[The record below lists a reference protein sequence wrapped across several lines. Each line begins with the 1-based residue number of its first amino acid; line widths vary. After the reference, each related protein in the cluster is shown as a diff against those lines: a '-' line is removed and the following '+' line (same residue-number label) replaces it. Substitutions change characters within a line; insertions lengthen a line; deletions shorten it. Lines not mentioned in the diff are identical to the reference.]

1 MKKLLFILSLSFSS
15 VLFAQERN
23 GITYQALIIDP
34 SGEFL
39 PGADNNYSPLKNTS
53 VCLQFHIIDS
63 TNSYEYS
70 EQHTVTTDNFG
81 MVNLVIGTGSA
92 IGGVGWENV
101 SWSASAKSLKV
112 DVDKTGSCSSFEE
125 LSNQP
130 LTSVPFALYSPGSD
144 TPGPQGDPGEQ
155 GMSAYEVWLDLGN
168 TGTEQDFIDSLKGPE
183 GDPGD
188 PGADGDSA
196 YDVWIEAGN
205 TGTEQEFLD
214 SLKATDG
221 NDGDSAY
228 DIWLSAGNT
237 GTEQEFLDSL
247 KATDGNDGDSAYDI
261 WIAEGNTGTEQEFLD
276 SLKGP
281 KGDPGE
287 DASSSFSNSF
297 SSNINSNS
305 VSKLGTVLTN
315 GYANQISASKTG
327 LILVSDVYYDIEGAN
342 DIGKVSIYN
351 YDGINF
357 SSILTSSGIEFLPLL
372 EPNEIIR
379 NFGSKVTISGDGT
392 KALISHSVK
401 NTVTN
406 VTKVSRKYLE
416 IDIVGKSWNLLNDL
430 GEVFPSSS
438 TNYKLNDDATKLFYN
453 INDQGFA
460 VMEIDEQNNFIQESS
475 YDFTGIGGSSN
486 QTARDINSD
495 FTTVIITNSNGNG
508 GTFGT
513 IQSAGITFVVEKAGN
528 NWVQKG
534 QVLSGTKEFEGFG
547 SGASVSED
555 GNTIAVVGGNS
566 GSQNFDKT
574 FKTSIY
580 EYQNDNW
587 QLKGT
592 PIIIRFDPPYSERV
606 NLLKNGNFLV
616 IGSTLNDHV
625 NDPKDT
631 VYFFEYKNG
640 DWVQVGSGIEF
651 NGIESMQSSNGNL
664 YVIDELN
671 LDYNQGSYTSIYE
684 LKAKKIY

>member
-23 GITYQALIIDP
+23 GITYQALIVDP

-144 TPGPQGDPGEQ
+144 TPGPQGDPGEE

-188 PGADGDSA
+188 PGTDGDSA

-237 GTEQEFLDSL
+237 GTEQDFLDSL
-247 KATDGNDGDSAYDI
+247 IGNNGDSAYDI
-261 WIAEGNTGTEQEFLD
+261 WIEAGNTGTEQEFLD
-276 SLKGP
+276 SLKGADGVNGNDNTDGLFNAIRTTETQLNLSLLDQSSSYASIIRNKNYWGTNTGYDSP
-281 KGDPGE
+281 FYT
-287 DASSSFSNSF
+287 DAS
-297 SSNINSNS
+297 
-305 VSKLGTVLTN
+305 G
-315 GYANQISASKTG
+315 G
-327 LILVSDVYYDIEGAN
+327 E
-342 DIGKVSIYN
+342 VSIYDN
-351 YDGINF
+351 NLEKIGQSINIDSVDFIPGFNKFDIENF
-357 SSILTSSGIEFLPLL
+357 SSIYGISSSGDKLALFLRTKDQKKYFAFVSL
-372 EPNEIIR
+372 ENNVWE
-379 NFGSKVTISGDGT
+379 
-392 KALISHSVK
+392 
-401 NTVTN
+401 VTN
-406 VTKVSRKYLE
+406 IIEWPDVTGFFKF
-416 IDIVGKSWNLLNDL
+416 NNDL
-430 GEVFPSSS
+430 SSFFASKYTNTEKSFFSYSFDFENDTINLVDQINLPVSNNYSFYFNDKFSKLIITGFNESPLNLQVLKVEDDFSFTFLYDFQIPHNFIPYSNDKPGIYSLSMSEDASILCTIIGVRTENYPQTVREYEAIVYSVTSQTFVKRLSS
-438 TNYKLNDDATKLFYN
+438 TLD
-453 INDQGFA
+453 
-460 VMEIDEQNNFIQESS
+460 S
-475 YDFTGIGGSSN
+475 Y
-486 QTARDINSD
+486 
-495 FTTVIITNSNGNG
+495 
-508 GTFGT
+508 
-513 IQSAGITFVVEKAGN
+513 
-528 NWVQKG
+528 W
-534 QVLSGTKEFEGFG
+534 
-547 SGASVSED
+547 
-555 GNTIAVVGGNS
+555 GGNS
-566 GSQNFDKT
+566 DNWYMSSPSMYLNENGTKVF
-574 FKTSIY
+574 FKDRNVGY
-580 EYQNDNW
+580 EEGGFWNVYDITNDNF
-587 QLKGT
+587 LNIGGDVVDGT
-592 PIIIRFDPPYSERV
+592 MEYIQSQIIEQWR
-606 NLLKNGNFLV
+606 
-616 IGSTLNDHV
+616 
-625 NDPKDT
+625 
-631 VYFFEYKNG
+631 
-640 DWVQVGSGIEF
+640 
-651 NGIESMQSSNGNL
+651 GNL
-664 YVIDELN
+664 IFTRNFNNTLRIQKVY
-671 LDYNQGSYTSIYE
+671 
-684 LKAKKIY
+684 

>member
-23 GITYQALIIDP
+23 GITYQALIVDP

-144 TPGPQGDPGEQ
+144 TPGPQGDPGEE

-228 DIWLSAGNT
+228 DIWIAAGNT

-247 KATDGNDGDSAYDI
+247 KGAVGDPGDPGDPGADGDSAYDLWIAEGNTGTLQQFLDSLEAIDGNDGDSAYDI
-261 WIAEGNTGTEQEFLD
+261 WIAAGNTGTEQEFLD
-276 SLKGP
+276 SLKGE
-281 KGDPGE
+281 KGDPGV
-287 DASSSFSNSF
+287 DGFTNTGSSMYFTEIEETQILLSKTSCETLDNDVDGMISPPGSGWTTNAALNF
-297 SSNINSNS
+297 SSCWRTPNGSYKGGCESNQQWTAPLNCRIEPKTPLTSSVEHFYENINSSKIVITPPAGNQSFEISMKIEFMNANGDLISSFVEHSYVESYS
-305 VSKLGTVLTN
+305 VTK
-315 GYANQISASKTG
+315 Y
-327 LILVSDVYYDIEGAN
+327 
-342 DIGKVSIYN
+342 
-351 YDGINF
+351 F
-357 SSILTSSGIEFLPLL
+357 SSQASHEFLLNTINPRYSTSYPYYRPINELIFQLSENAVNLKITYEAIAPENPPSDFYVLVAPTYNSSGGSISYNWLQQEF
-372 EPNEIIR
+372 
-379 NFGSKVTISGDGT
+379 D
-392 KALISHSVK
+392 
-401 NTVTN
+401 
-406 VTKVSRKYLE
+406 
-416 IDIVGKSWNLLNDL
+416 
-430 GEVFPSSS
+430 
-438 TNYKLNDDATKLFYN
+438 YK
-453 INDQGFA
+453 I
-460 VMEIDEQNNFIQESS
+460 
-475 YDFTGIGGSSN
+475 
-486 QTARDINSD
+486 
-495 FTTVIITNSNGNG
+495 
-508 GTFGT
+508 
-513 IQSAGITFVVEKAGN
+513 FV
-528 NWVQKG
+528 W
-534 QVLSGTKEFEGFG
+534 
-547 SGASVSED
+547 
-555 GNTIAVVGGNS
+555 
-566 GSQNFDKT
+566 
-574 FKTSIY
+574 
-580 EYQNDNW
+580 
-587 QLKGT
+587 
-592 PIIIRFDPPYSERV
+592 R
-606 NLLKNGNFLV
+606 
-616 IGSTLNDHV
+616 
-625 NDPKDT
+625 
-631 VYFFEYKNG
+631 
-640 DWVQVGSGIEF
+640 
-651 NGIESMQSSNGNL
+651 
-664 YVIDELN
+664 
-671 LDYNQGSYTSIYE
+671 
-684 LKAKKIY
+684 